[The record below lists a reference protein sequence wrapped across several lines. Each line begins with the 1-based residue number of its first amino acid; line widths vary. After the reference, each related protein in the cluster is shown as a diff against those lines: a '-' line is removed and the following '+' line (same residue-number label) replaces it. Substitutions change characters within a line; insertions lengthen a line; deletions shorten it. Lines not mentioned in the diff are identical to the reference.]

1 MIKLSRTYEKENAV
15 DWSWVLVI
23 FLLIVTALFGYSLFV
38 YEKQKEIT
46 TELLF
51 NKDRQLNFVLR
62 REVANE
68 LLRRDVNKFKDNFKI
83 ILERTNLSLKG
94 KSWNE
99 KMLDLNA
106 IKLKWQHLEG
116 FDILG
121 TREYFLYA
129 HGFKDISDS
138 ELWDFYE
145 SVILKE
151 TRVSSPYSEPVQDPH
166 FLEYCEQIEDSRLLV
181 HLYRARDEF
190 QILDIFGHKSDSE
203 KGKIEWE
210 TSAYKFW
217 WLSTVPVE
225 IKRIGVYVKEMNRY
239 GIWSDHIID
248 DDNIGSTLFQA
259 ADKDFNGRAIKCLN
273 ISINIDKKEY
283 RSMEKINY
291 S

>member
-23 FLLIVTALFGYSLFV
+23 FLLIVTALFGYGFFV
-38 YEKQKEIT
+38 TLKQKEIT
-46 TELLF
+46 RRLLVTA
-51 NKDRQLNFVLR
+51 KRQLNFVLR

-68 LLRRDVNKFKDNFKI
+68 LLRRDVNKYKDNFKI
-83 ILERTNLSLKG
+83 ILERTELLLKG
-94 KSWNE
+94 KSLDE
-99 KMLDLNA
+99 KMLELDA

-116 FDILG
+116 FDILD
-121 TREYFLYA
+121 TREYLLYA

-151 TRVSSPYSEPVQDPH
+151 TIVRSPYSEPVQDPH

-190 QILDIFGHKSDSE
+190 RILDNIDHESE
-203 KGKIEWE
+203 SERVKIEWE

-217 WLSTVPVE
+217 WLSTVPYE

-248 DDNIGSTLFQA
+248 DDNIGRTLFQA
-259 ADKDFNGRAIKCLN
+259 ADKDFNGREIKCLN

>member
-23 FLLIVTALFGYSLFV
+23 FLLIVTALFGYGFFV
-38 YEKQKEIT
+38 TLKQKEIT
-46 TELLF
+46 RKLLVTA
-51 NKDRQLNFVLR
+51 NRQLNFVLR

-68 LLRRDVNKFKDNFKI
+68 LLRRDVNKYKDNFKI
-83 ILERTNLSLKG
+83 ILERTELSLKG
-94 KSWNE
+94 KSFDE
-99 KMLDLNA
+99 KMLELNA

-121 TREYFLYA
+121 TPEYLLYA

-145 SVILKE
+145 SVILQE
-151 TRVSSPYSEPVQDPH
+151 TILLSPYSESVQCKH
-166 FLEYCEQIEDSRLLV
+166 LLKYCEQIEDSRLLV

-190 QILDIFGHKSDSE
+190 LILDNIDHESE
-203 KGKIEWE
+203 SEMGKIEWE

-217 WLSTVPVE
+217 WLSTVPYE

-239 GIWSDHIID
+239 GTWSLHDMD
-248 DDNIGSTLFQA
+248 DDNIGRTLFQA
-259 ADKDFNGRAIKCLN
+259 ADKDFNESTIDCLD

-283 RSMEKINY
+283 SCWEKINY
-291 S
+291 N

>member
-1 MIKLSRTYEKENAV
+1 MIKLSRTYEKGNAV

-23 FLLIVTALFGYSLFV
+23 FLLIVTALFGYGFFV
-38 YEKQKEIT
+38 TLKQKEIT
-46 TELLF
+46 SKLLVTA
-51 NKDRQLNFVLR
+51 NRQLNFVLR

-68 LLRRDVNKFKDNFKI
+68 LLRRDANKYKDNFKI
-83 ILERTNLSLKG
+83 ILERTELSLKG
-94 KSWNE
+94 KSFDE
-99 KMLDLNA
+99 KMLELNA

-121 TREYFLYA
+121 TREYLLYA

-145 SVILKE
+145 SVILQE
-151 TRVSSPYSEPVQDPH
+151 TMLLSPYSESVQCKH
-166 FLEYCEQIEDSRLLV
+166 LLKYCEQIEDSRLLV

-190 QILDIFGHKSDSE
+190 LILDNIDHESE
-203 KGKIEWE
+203 SEMGKIEWE

-217 WLSTVPVE
+217 WLSTVPYE

-239 GIWSDHIID
+239 GTWSLHDMD
-248 DDNIGSTLFQA
+248 DDNIGRTLFQA
-259 ADKDFNGRAIKCLN
+259 ADKDFNESTIDCLD

-283 RSMEKINY
+283 SCWEKINY
-291 S
+291 N